1 MFDSKKLFEKL
12 NNTAKKVVDGAGQVM
27 GNISESQANKEA
39 ENNTSHTMYEV
50 WVKNSSLPKVP

>member
-12 NNTAKKVVDGAGQVM
+12 NNIAKKQKTTLR
-27 GNISESQANKEA
+27 ILCTK
-39 ENNTSHTMYEV
+39 YLPPLLV